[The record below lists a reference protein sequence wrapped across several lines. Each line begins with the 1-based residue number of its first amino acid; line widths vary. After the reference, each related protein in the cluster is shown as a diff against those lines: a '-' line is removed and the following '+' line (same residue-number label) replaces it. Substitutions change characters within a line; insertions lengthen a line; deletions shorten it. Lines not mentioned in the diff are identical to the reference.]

1 MRLLPPMIP
10 SGNEQ
15 PGELDRP
22 YETAIP
28 MQDRALAR
36 RIVLGGGTDL
46 HHLHLSL
53 LPADKGN

>member
-1 MRLLPPMIP
+1 MIP